1 MSGRLP
7 VLWEHVGGGVRGEE
21 GLGQAAVVVRLARAD
36 LVPHPPGPAC
46 SSITVSFVTKVSR
59 VMTSNNVTRT
69 YGVDEGRLLVTP
81 EPVPALVI
89 AQLQPP
95 ARDVHHARHA
105 HLVHVTVVFVT
116 RDNIRDA
123 RTWLIRILSTTS
135 SFIPTLNTLCTLSCT
150 TWDKQV
156 KYFLRR

>member
-1 MSGRLP
+1 M
-7 VLWEHVGGGVRGEE
+7 
-21 GLGQAAVVVRLARAD
+21 
-36 LVPHPPGPAC
+36 
-46 SSITVSFVTKVSR
+46 
-59 VMTSNNVTRT
+59 TRT

-105 HLVHVTVVFVT
+105 HLVHVTVFVT
-116 RDNIRDA
+116 RDCRRDNIRDT

-150 TWDKQV
+150 T
-156 KYFLRR
+156 

>member
-1 MSGRLP
+1 
-7 VLWEHVGGGVRGEE
+7 
-21 GLGQAAVVVRLARAD
+21 
-36 LVPHPPGPAC
+36 
-46 SSITVSFVTKVSR
+46 
-59 VMTSNNVTRT
+59 MTSNNVTRT

-116 RDNIRDA
+116 RDYIRDT